1 MATNI
6 AQMGEL
12 EGTLLDLDK
21 TTNGI
26 LHFFTAFKLAKLLS
40 AFDRIKG
47 KGTDVSTL
55 LLSLIV
61 FRLRNESISMMQR
74 PQKNFLAHIDD
85 NTFYRLMNNP
95 WMDWRRLLMGLAK
108 QFMAHV
114 RARADACTVHC
125 CFVIDDTLV
134 QKTGASIEFISRVF
148 DHVTKLYPLGYK
160 LLLLSYYDGKSLL
173 AADFSLHREQGVKG
187 DYGLSAKELRSQNHK
202 LRDDG
207 SPGLQRA
214 REVDME
220 KGAAALAMLKRAAKN
235 GMMASYVLM
244 DSWFVSDYMIKGV
257 RSIRKGA
264 MHLLGMCKNDKRK
277 YGAKNKELN
286 AKQLVTRYERTRGKY
301 SRKYR
306 SRYIQMDTDYK
317 GADVRLFL
325 IRYNNSPNWTVLL
338 TTDMKLAF
346 AKAME
351 LYQVRWTIETLF
363 KECKQYLRLGCSQNT
378 DFDGQVADMAIS
390 LAAHTILTLQK
401 RFGDYETFGELFRET
416 QQHLLELTL
425 WERLI
430 RAFLKLLTQL
440 TQVFCLDVEDT
451 MRRLAQCG
459 PGAQQ
464 IVAIL
469 NLLAQ
474 PSNNGP
480 ITAKNANQAITPI

>member
-1 MATNI
+1 
-6 AQMGEL
+6 
-12 EGTLLDLDK
+12 
-21 TTNGI
+21 
-26 LHFFTAFKLAKLLS
+26 
-40 AFDRIKG
+40 
-47 KGTDVSTL
+47 
-55 LLSLIV
+55 
-61 FRLRNESISMMQR
+61 
-74 PQKNFLAHIDD
+74 
-85 NTFYRLMNNP
+85 
-95 WMDWRRLLMGLAK
+95 
-108 QFMAHV
+108 
-114 RARADACTVHC
+114 
-125 CFVIDDTLV
+125 
-134 QKTGASIEFISRVF
+134 
-148 DHVTKLYPLGYK
+148 
-160 LLLLSYYDGKSLL
+160 
-173 AADFSLHREQGVKG
+173 
-187 DYGLSAKELRSQNHK
+187 
-202 LRDDG
+202 
-207 SPGLQRA
+207 
-214 REVDME
+214 
-220 KGAAALAMLKRAAKN
+220 
-235 GMMASYVLM
+235 MMASYVLM

-430 RAFLKLLTQL
+430 RAFLKLLRQL
-440 TQVFCLDVEDT
+440 TQVFCLDVDDT

-480 ITAKNANQAITPI
+480 ITAKNTNQAITPI